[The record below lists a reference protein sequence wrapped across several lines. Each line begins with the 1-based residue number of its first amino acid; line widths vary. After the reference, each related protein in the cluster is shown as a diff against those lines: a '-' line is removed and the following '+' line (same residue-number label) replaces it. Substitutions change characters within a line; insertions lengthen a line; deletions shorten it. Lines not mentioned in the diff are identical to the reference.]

1 LTGPKY
7 PGGKAFNPN
16 AFTLPPLLRPGA
28 FQESISLALPL
39 VREICGAIPSVD
51 LAPPNGTLPFY
62 SGTIDVLVT
71 DIIMPRVR
79 GLELAKRISRFRP
92 AVAVVFMSGYSEEA
106 LVEGGLLAEANVTLI
121 QKPFD
126 PEVLVTRMRQ
136 LLDVAKSR

>member
-1 LTGPKY
+1 VA
-7 PGGKAFNPN
+7 GGSG
-16 AFTLPPLLRPGA
+16 TILLAEDQTTIR
-28 FQESISLALPL
+28 ET
-39 VREICGAIPSVD
+39 VRECLQV
-51 LAPPNGTLPFY
+51 NGYKVLEAENGEEALDIAKVY

-79 GLELAKRISRFRP
+79 GLELAKRISRLRP
-92 AVAVVFMSGYSEEA
+92 AMAVVFMSGYSEEA

-126 PEVLVTRMRQ
+126 PEALVTKMRQ